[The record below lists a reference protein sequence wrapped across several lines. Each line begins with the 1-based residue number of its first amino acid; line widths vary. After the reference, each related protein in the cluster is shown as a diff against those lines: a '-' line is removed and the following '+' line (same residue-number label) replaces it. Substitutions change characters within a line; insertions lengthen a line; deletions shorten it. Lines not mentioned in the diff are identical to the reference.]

1 MDSNVQTYKARLVIK
16 GYRKDKQVDF
26 VETLLPITMLK
37 SIRILFA
44 ITAYYDYNNWQM
56 DVKIEFLNDN
66 LQEDIYVT

>member
-1 MDSNVQTYKARLVIK
+1 
-16 GYRKDKQVDF
+16 
-26 VETLLPITMLK
+26 MLK